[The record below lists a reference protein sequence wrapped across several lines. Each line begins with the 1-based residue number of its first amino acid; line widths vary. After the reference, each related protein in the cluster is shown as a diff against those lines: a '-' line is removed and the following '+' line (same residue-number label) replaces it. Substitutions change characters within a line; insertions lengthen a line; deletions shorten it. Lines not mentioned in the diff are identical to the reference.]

1 MSRPRQ
7 GEVLRRVRNRRDQ
20 RGAALLVTMLL
31 LALMAVVGMASLD
44 SVMRDHQSAGH
55 MGLSQTAFYA
65 ADAALSESLDLL
77 RVEVLSPVTGP
88 GDCLSASIPSRSL
101 GNGSSFGPDPT
112 AATDE
117 ICMASIAE
125 DCDELMA
132 SSEIGGAVFRYTLW
146 NVRTQG
152 TGAGGATSR
161 VQAMARRCHAF
172 GN

>member
-1 MSRPRQ
+1 MSRSRKTEDVFA
-7 GEVLRRVRNRRDQ
+7 GRETRDE

-44 SVMRDHQSAGH
+44 TVMRDHQSAGH
-55 MGLSQTAFYA
+55 LGLSQTAFYA

-77 RVEVLSPVTGP
+77 RTEVLSSVAGP
-88 GDCLSASIPSRSL
+88 GDCLGAPVPSGSL
-101 GNGSSFGPDPT
+101 SNGSSYGPDPT
-112 AATDE
+112 SATDE

-125 DCDELMA
+125 DCDELVV

-152 TGAGGATSR
+152 VGKGGATSR
-161 VQAMARRCHAF
+161 VQATARRCHAF

>member
-1 MSRPRQ
+1 MSRSRGKGAVPVSRKK
-7 GEVLRRVRNRRDQ
+7 RDE
-20 RGAALLVTMLL
+20 RGIALLVTMLL

-55 MGLSQTAFYA
+55 LGLSQTAFYA

-88 GDCLSASIPSRSL
+88 GDCLSVPVPSRSL
-101 GNGSSFGPDPT
+101 VNGSSFGPDPT

-125 DCDELMA
+125 DCDELVA